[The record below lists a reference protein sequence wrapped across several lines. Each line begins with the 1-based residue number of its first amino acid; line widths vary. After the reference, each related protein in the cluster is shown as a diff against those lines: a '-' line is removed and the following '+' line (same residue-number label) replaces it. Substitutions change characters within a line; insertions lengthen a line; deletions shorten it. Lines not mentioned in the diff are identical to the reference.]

1 MNLTHAVHGQVDI
14 FQDKCQ
20 KEMEGRNQREFQE
33 RIGQKQTDFMKKY
46 SDLATA
52 KLKFVKEEYEPEML
66 RRQPGGHGDVSRMPS
81 TKAKPP
87 PTLQER
93 IWPEMPVTPPSVVKK
108 QSAELGRIDKAMK
121 DPGLNWGMLV
131 KRDGKPCSRPLGI
144 VSGPIS
150 QKRGCNKY

>member
-1 MNLTHAVHGQVDI
+1 MDI

-108 QSAELGRIDKAMK
+108 QLAELGRIDRAMK
-121 DPGLNWGMLV
+121 DAGLNS
-131 KRDGKPCSRPLGI
+131 RDAGETRQQTLRKRPLRV
-144 VSGPIS
+144 VSVSDHIS
-150 QKRGCNKY
+150 QKRGCNKH

>member
-1 MNLTHAVHGQVDI
+1 MDI

-66 RRQPGGHGDVSRMPS
+66 RRQPGGQGDVSRRPS

-93 IWPEMPVTPPSVVKK
+93 IWPEMPVTPPSVVNK
-108 QSAELGRIDKAMK
+108 QRAELGRIDKAMK
-121 DPGLNWGMLV
+121 DPGLNWRGACETRQQTLLTCFAGGV
-131 KRDGKPCSRPLGI
+131 RLHFFKKRL
-144 VSGPIS
+144 
-150 QKRGCNKY
+150 Q